1 MWVFD
6 TTLYQIYPL
15 GMLGCPFDAPALG
28 DDGAIMSERGLHR
41 VRSLI

>member
-15 GMLGCPFDAPALG
+15 GMLGCPFDAPDLADSAG
-28 DDGAIMSERGLHR
+28 MEGQIERH
-41 VRSLI
+41 VYTNF